1 MRQPSEG
8 DGTPQKKEK
17 KGWKMPVPGDGLW
30 VGAFVHFFFFFLGGC
45 HVRSEFYTFLFLD
58 EYLYSIYRKKKE
70 LTNKC

>member
-45 HVRSEFYTFLFLD
+45 HFRSEFIFMLSFSLR
-58 EYLYSIYRKKKE
+58 SIYIVFIEK
-70 LTNKC
+70 